1 MKIRTKLTLQFLII
15 GGAIMIG
22 ASWAIYF
29 SSSEFRRNDFY
40 QRLESKAINTAKLLI
55 EVDEISPELLRRIE
69 RDNPINLPDEKII
82 IFDYKNDTLYN
93 TDDNRELYITVK
105 DLNRARLYRR
115 ITFEQGDFE
124 ILGLL
129 YTESYDRFV
138 VIAAARD
145 IDGLNQLRNLR
156 IILFL
161 VCLSS
166 LVLIFIA
173 GWFYSNRALSPIS
186 DVVARVEEISI
197 ASLNL
202 RVDEG
207 NGTDEIARLAKT
219 FNNMLERL
227 EEAFNMQ
234 RDFISNASHEIRT
247 PLTSIYGQLQVLL
260 MKERSVSDYKAAVGS
275 VIDDIRNLTD
285 MTNSLLLLAQTQ
297 SETSDKK
304 LNRVRID
311 ELLWQAAEDLKKVHP
326 EYNVNIRISFLNS
339 SGDADDM
346 TVEGNDYLLKV
357 ALANIIENGCKYSDN
372 HSVDVKIIPEGK
384 ELVLHFTDTG
394 KGIPEEDIEKIFEP
408 FKRGSNVQSIS
419 GHGIGLSLV
428 RGIVKNYNGILKL
441 SSRLGK
447 GTEVTIILPI
457 AGNIHAL

>member
-441 SSRLGK
+441 SSQLGK

-457 AGNIHAL
+457 AGNIPAW

>member
-311 ELLWQAAEDLKKVHP
+311 ELLWRAAEDLKKVHP
-326 EYNVNIRISFLNS
+326 DYNVNIRISFLNS

-428 RGIVKNYNGILKL
+428 RGIVKN
-441 SSRLGK
+441 
-447 GTEVTIILPI
+447 
-457 AGNIHAL
+457 

>member
-326 EYNVNIRISFLNS
+326 DYNVNIRISFLNS